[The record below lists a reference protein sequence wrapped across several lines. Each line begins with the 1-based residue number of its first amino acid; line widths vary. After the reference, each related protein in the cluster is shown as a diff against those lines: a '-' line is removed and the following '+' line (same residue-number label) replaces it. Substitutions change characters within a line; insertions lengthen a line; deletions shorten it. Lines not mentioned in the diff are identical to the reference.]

1 MKPHFILMAEY
12 NAWALATLSAE
23 RRQQDERMLGYVDGL
38 SDALLERDSVIED
51 LRIERTLVHGT
62 MMKT

>member
-1 MKPHFILMAEY
+1 VRKGDSRT
-12 NAWALATLSAE
+12 NACSATST
-23 RRQQDERMLGYVDGL
+23 